1 MELVLGITGG
11 VGAGKSRI
19 LEILKQEY
27 GARIIQADQVAAAL
41 EAPGEPG
48 LLALTELF
56 GTEIL
61 DRDGSLDRKAFA
73 RRIFTDEKALDMV
86 NQVIHPMTW
95 KKIQEMLE
103 QEPCPVTAVEAA
115 LFNEESRSLCRHLV
129 FIDTS
134 EENRILRLMEGRG
147 YSREKCLDIM
157 KNQPD
162 RAYFLQLSD
171 YVIDNNGSLETVRSQ
186 VRRMMEEVTNE
197 IR

>member
-1 MELVLGITGG
+1 MKLVLGITGG

-103 QEPCPVTAVEAA
+103 QELCPVTAVEAA

-162 RAYFLQLSD
+162 REYFLQLSD

-186 VRRMMEEVTNE
+186 ICRMMEEVTNE

>member
-11 VGAGKSRI
+11 VGVGKSRI

-171 YVIDNNGSLETVRSQ
+171 YVIDNNGSLEAVRSQ

>member
-115 LFNEESRSLCRHLV
+115 LFNEESRSLCRYLV

-162 RAYFLQLSD
+162 RACFLQLSD
-171 YVIDNNGSLETVRSQ
+171 YVIDNNGSLEAVRSQ

>member
-19 LEILKQEY
+19 LEILTQAY

-171 YVIDNNGSLETVRSQ
+171 YVIDNNGSLEAVRSQ

>member
-115 LFNEESRSLCRHLV
+115 LFNEVSRSLCRHLV

-171 YVIDNNGSLETVRSQ
+171 YVIDNNGSLEAVRSQ

>member
-162 RAYFLQLSD
+162 REYFLQLSD
-171 YVIDNNGSLETVRSQ
+171 YVIDNNGSLEAVRSQ
-186 VRRMMEEVTNE
+186 IRRMMEEVTNE

>member
-86 NQVIHPMTW
+86 NQVIYPMTW

-171 YVIDNNGSLETVRSQ
+171 YVIDNNGSLEAVRSQ

>member
-103 QEPCPVTAVEAA
+103 QEPCPVIAVEAA

-171 YVIDNNGSLETVRSQ
+171 YVIDNNGSLEAVRSQ

>member
-134 EENRILRLMEGRG
+134 EEDRILRLMEGRG

-171 YVIDNNGSLETVRSQ
+171 YVIDNNGSLEAVRSQ